1 MKDNGTILHQTAGA
15 RRRKI
20 APAALLLALALAAA
34 GCGGGAAKKEGGAG
48 SAGGGQAAQSL
59 GGDAAK
65 GKQVYMST
73 CASCHGPNA
82 EGMPGLGKN
91 WVTSEFIASQTD
103 QQLLEFIKK
112 GRPATD
118 PANTTKVDMPPKGG
132 NPALTDED
140 LINVIAFMRS
150 VNKVKK

>member
-1 MKDNGTILHQTAGA
+1 MEKTKTKLGALFPAGPTRGLA
-15 RRRKI
+15 
-20 APAALLLALALAAA
+20 AALLLGLVLPAA
-34 GCGGGAAKKEGGAG
+34 GCGGGGGAK
-48 SAGGGQAAQSL
+48 AGGDHGAHATSL
-59 GGDAAK
+59 GGDAAR
-65 GKQVYMST
+65 GKQVYMNT

-82 EGMPGLGKN
+82 EGMPGLGKS

-140 LINVIAFMRS
+140 LINVIAFMRT
-150 VNKVKK
+150 VNKVNK